1 MLPSSPRHALLALAV
16 STAGFL
22 APWVLGGFSDVTP
35 QVQATA
41 ELPPLRVAHV
51 VLPQQALDVHADA
64 KPTGEADPDATDT
77 VDEDTVKQ
85 PVADR
90 PPENKTQ
97 LAGTTSMAIPI
108 GEGPVLARDI
118 TFDPGNASATTQKAE
133 RKKNKPGRKRK
144 ARKKKEC
151 LPDRDDVAQVAD
163 HAFRIEDA
171 TVHHYA
177 NHPREAETLA
187 ATWWSKD
194 DDDSINGF
202 KVGRLQCGSLLE
214 TLGFKNGDVISKV
227 NGMEIKTYGDAIN
240 AYMTLRRKRILWVDV
255 TRRGEPVRLD
265 FVLVGE
271 GEAGLELA
279 EDDPLRNPSALVDE
293 ELAAEELPW
302 LRRVVKKR
310 KLRRM
315 TK

>member
-51 VLPQQALDVHADA
+51 ILPQQALDVHADA

-177 NHPREAETLA
+177 NHPREAETL
-187 ATWWSKD
+187 
-194 DDDSINGF
+194 
-202 KVGRLQCGSLLE
+202 
-214 TLGFKNGDVISKV
+214 GFKNGDVISKV

>member
-16 STAGFL
+16 SAAGFL
-22 APWVLGGFSDVTP
+22 APWMLGGFSDVTP
-35 QVQATA
+35 QVEASA

-51 VLPQQALDVHADA
+51 VLPPQALDAHAEVT
-64 KPTGEADPDATDT
+64 PTGEADPDAADATD
-77 VDEDTVKQ
+77 VDELT
-85 PVADR
+85 PAVA
-90 PPENKTQ
+90 PEPEKKTQ

-108 GEGPVLARDI
+108 GDGPVLARDI
-118 TFDPGNASATTQKAE
+118 NFVPGTGPTTTQKAE

-144 ARKKKEC
+144 ARKKREC

-163 HAFRIEDA
+163 HAYRIEDA

-177 NHPREAETLA
+177 NHPREAESLA

-194 DDDSINGF
+194 EDDSINGF

-255 TRRGEPVRLD
+255 TRRGETVRLD

-271 GEAGLELA
+271 GEADLELD
-279 EDDPLRNPSALVDE
+279 EDDPLRDPSALVDE
-293 ELAAEELPW
+293 ELAAEDLPW

-310 KLRRM
+310 KLRKM
-315 TK
+315 TQ